1 MMVRARARTAKLRVE
16 PLFARG
22 SKAVLDQIKRAWS
35 KVSLRERGLIAGL
48 SLVLC
53 VFAAVETY
61 SISVKLSDEAQI
73 ARFARFDAEQRL
85 KALSSDTSRQDVAGE
100 IAKLREGAFA
110 GPTYS
115 IAGISAQTAFSR
127 WLDDSGV
134 SGFRIL
140 PEGDLFGAGELRLQ
154 SFRIQAPFSWNS
166 FVPFLKAL
174 SEANETVT
182 ITSLSVMNGPAAN
195 FSMRVTVVLAEEA
208 KE

>member
-1 MMVRARARTAKLRVE
+1 MMMRARVRPAKLPIE

-22 SKAVLDQIKRAWS
+22 SKAVLRQIEQVWS

-61 SISVKLSDEAQI
+61 SISVRLSDDAQI
-73 ARFARFDAEQRL
+73 ARFTRVDAEQRL
-85 KALSSDTSRQDVAGE
+85 KALSGDTSRQDVAGE
-100 IAKLREGAFA
+100 IAKLRDGAFI

-127 WLDDSGV
+127 WLDDAGV

-140 PEGDLFGAGELRLQ
+140 AEGDLFGAGELRLQ
-154 SFRIQAPFSWNS
+154 SFRIQAPFNWNS

-174 SEANETVT
+174 SEADESVT
-182 ITSLSVMNGPAAN
+182 ITSLSVMNGPSAN
-195 FSMRVTVVLAEEA
+195 FSMRVTVVLAEAA